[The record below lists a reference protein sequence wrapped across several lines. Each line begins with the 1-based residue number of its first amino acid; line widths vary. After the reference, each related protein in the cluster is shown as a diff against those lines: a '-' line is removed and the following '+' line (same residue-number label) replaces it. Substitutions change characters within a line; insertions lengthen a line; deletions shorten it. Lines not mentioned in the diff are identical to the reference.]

1 MSEAIFGLVGVV
13 IGAFAAG
20 LGDYLLETRRESR
33 IVRRAA
39 RLLQLELEEARDFI
53 RDSLDRTR
61 WTAEPERVL
70 SNEVW
75 FQHRDAFASVE
86 DADLW
91 RAVSDGF
98 IAIAGIRRKNRDAPP
113 GTRLDPGDERAE
125 DAEAGMRP
133 IQMALEQL
141 GTFLS

>member
-1 MSEAIFGLVGVV
+1 MSEAIFGLVGVI

-33 IVRRAA
+33 MIRRAA

-61 WTAEPERVL
+61 WIAEPERVL

-86 DADLW
+86 DAELW
-91 RAVSDGF
+91 SAVSNGF
-98 IAIAGIRRKNRDAPP
+98 IAIAGIRRMNRNAPP
-113 GTRLDPGDERAE
+113 GTDLDPGGERAE
-125 DAEAGMRP
+125 DAEAGMGP
-133 IQMALEQL
+133 IQLALEQL
-141 GTFLS
+141 RSFLS